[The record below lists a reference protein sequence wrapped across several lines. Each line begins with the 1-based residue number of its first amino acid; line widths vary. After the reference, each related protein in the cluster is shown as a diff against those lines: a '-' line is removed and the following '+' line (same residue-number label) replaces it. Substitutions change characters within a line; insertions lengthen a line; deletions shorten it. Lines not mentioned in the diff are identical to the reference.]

1 VDLFSRELQKRLSQS
16 KPVAPDIEC
25 LPHFH
30 SEAEPTVA
38 LGHPITLNPY
48 RPGKLQGGANGM
60 LPWARLAATPL
71 DRLAGDPWAEINAQD
86 AQTHSIRDL
95 DWMWIESATGKIKV
109 RAVIH
114 PGAAPGVV
122 NAPYSLGVM
131 GRSGQERGVNPLEL
145 IVPQRDPLSGLT
157 YRFGTKVKIYKA

>member
-1 VDLFSRELQKRLSQS
+1 VGLDRQ
-16 KPVAPDIEC
+16 
-25 LPHFH
+25 
-30 SEAEPTVA
+30 
-38 LGHPITLNPY
+38 ITLNPY

-86 AQTHSIRDL
+86 AHANSIRDL
-95 DWMWIESATGKIKV
+95 DWIWIESTTGKIKV
-109 RAVIH
+109 RALIY

-122 NAPYSLGVM
+122 NVPFGLGAI
-131 GRSGQERGVNPLEL
+131 GQSGKDRGINPLEL